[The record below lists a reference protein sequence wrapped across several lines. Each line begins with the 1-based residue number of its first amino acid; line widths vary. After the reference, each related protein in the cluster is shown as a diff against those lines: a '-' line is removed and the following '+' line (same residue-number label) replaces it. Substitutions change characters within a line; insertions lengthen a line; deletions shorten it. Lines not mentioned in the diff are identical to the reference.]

1 MKSSPTLQDVADLA
15 GVSIGTA
22 SSALNNRPT
31 VLPETRG
38 RVIDAAMSLGYPI
51 KSEMAAGVKTDLKVI
66 GLLIKHDV
74 GHAWR
79 VNPFYSQ
86 IQLGIAN
93 ACNANNISLM
103 FSNIEV
109 DQSNRPV
116 NWPVMLTKRQVDGL
130 ILAGTFL
137 DDTVSLIQSRVDIP
151 MVLVDSYSTK
161 LACDSIITDNWGGA
175 RQAVEHLI
183 AYGHRAI
190 GLIGWNPDSPPSIQG
205 RKEGY
210 MGMLSQLG
218 LPSFIE
224 SSPLTR
230 EDGYDAALRLCA
242 IHPEVTALF
251 VCNDETA
258 IGVIEGLGAID
269 RRVPEDVSVIGFD
282 NIEMAQTV
290 EPPLTT
296 VHVHKS
302 WMGSMGVHTLIER
315 FANPDQPKVTKLV
328 STYLVERGSVCR
340 ASFDN
345 DVVIEPSQS
354 ETV

>member
-22 SSALNNRPT
+22 SAALNNRSS
-31 VLPETRG
+31 VLPETRS

-51 KSEMAAGVKTDLKVI
+51 KSEMAVGVKTDLKVI

-74 GHAWR
+74 GHAWK

-93 ACNANNISLM
+93 ACSAHNISLM
-103 FSNIEV
+103 FSNVEV

-183 AYGHRAI
+183 SHGHRAI

-210 MGMLSQLG
+210 MGMLSQYG

-224 SSPLTR
+224 PSPLTR
-230 EDGYDAALRLCA
+230 EDGYDATLRLCA
-242 IHPEVTALF
+242 THPKITALF

-258 IGVIEGLGAID
+258 IGVIEALND
-269 RRVPEDVSVIGFD
+269 LEKRVPEDVSVIGFD
-282 NIEMAQTV
+282 NIEMAQTI

-315 FANPDQPKVTKLV
+315 VANPEQPKVTKLV
-328 STYLVERGSVCR
+328 STYMVERGSVCR
-340 ASFDN
+340 ASFDKN
-345 DVVIEPSQS
+345 VVIEPSES